1 MIVVRTLFK
10 IVLLGLA
17 LLAGEIAG
25 GMIAEALLH
34 PPAMAMTHDGP
45 LDLTQALL
53 LMTAAYALA
62 LALYAAR
69 LRGGFISRTAAL
81 FAILYVT
88 GSALSVIETVYFN
101 SYVKLPTILLEQTAL
116 TSLIQ
121 AAIAAPVA
129 AALWRGATGDAGTIN
144 AETISGLGW
153 RLALIIP
160 LYIAFYFGAGQFVA
174 WQGAALRAYYDQAQH
189 IDRAQLALLQ
199 VVRGAIWA
207 GLTWMSV
214 RQLTGRPLA
223 RALTIGVVFAVIM
236 VMPLVIPNPYMPWD
250 VRKMHF
256 LEIASSNFLFGI
268 LAAGLLLSGLKAR
281 KA

>member
-1 MIVVRTLFK
+1 
-10 IVLLGLA
+10 
-17 LLAGEIAG
+17 
-25 GMIAEALLH
+25 
-34 PPAMAMTHDGP
+34 MA
-45 LDLTQALL
+45 
-53 LMTAAYALA
+53 
-62 LALYAAR
+62 
-69 LRGGFISRTAAL
+69 
-81 FAILYVT
+81 
-88 GSALSVIETVYFN
+88 
-101 SYVKLPTILLEQTAL
+101 
-116 TSLIQ
+116 
-121 AAIAAPVA
+121 
-129 AALWRGATGDAGTIN
+129 WRGATGDAGTIN

-189 IDRAQLALLQ
+189 IDRAQLAQLQ

-268 LAAGLLLSGLKAR
+268 LAAGLL
-281 KA
+281 

>member
-45 LDLTQALL
+45 FDLTQALL

-101 SYVKLPTILLEQTAL
+101 SYVKLPIVLLEQTAL

-121 AAIAAPVA
+121 APVAAPVA
-129 AALWRGATGDAGTIN
+129 AALWRGAARR
-144 AETISGLGW
+144 ETPE
-153 RLALIIP
+153 R
-160 LYIAFYFGAGQFVA
+160 
-174 WQGAALRAYYDQAQH
+174 
-189 IDRAQLALLQ
+189 
-199 VVRGAIWA
+199 
-207 GLTWMSV
+207 
-214 RQLTGRPLA
+214 
-223 RALTIGVVFAVIM
+223 
-236 VMPLVIPNPYMPWD
+236 
-250 VRKMHF
+250 
-256 LEIASSNFLFGI
+256 
-268 LAAGLLLSGLKAR
+268 
-281 KA
+281 